1 MVGSYVF
8 CLFLLWVIIHH
19 IYSYIMI
26 PTKPAC
32 TAPDNL
38 INQQGS
44 TRYIPTAHGSKPW
57 CPRCCPQQLVRAAVL
72 SSLAMKSSAQSAAVR
87 PRAQDFR
94 PQSGV
99 PKKLPDTL
107 FGGDASKGIDLQI
120 FGPTLRKEQKNK
132 LPWYP
137 QQTAATFIFTNL
149 SEAC

>member
-1 MVGSYVF
+1 MRRFEQQTRQLCTALRS
-8 CLFLLWVIIHH
+8 C
-19 IYSYIMI
+19 
-26 PTKPAC
+26 KPAAGVH
-32 TAPDNL
+32 THTL
-38 INQQGS
+38 FESVLVTSKQQGS

-57 CPRCCPQQLVRAAVL
+57 CPRCCPQLVRAAVL

-120 FGPTLRKEQKNK
+120 FGPTLRKNRKISFGGIPTDSRNVYFYK
-132 LPWYP
+132 S
-137 QQTAATFIFTNL
+137 F
-149 SEAC
+149 